1 MAMGRRTDRQDEFW
15 VATEQIAKSPGHPFY
30 DALAKLLKEHD
41 FDRYCEGRCAKFY
54 AKVMGRPGVA
64 PGVYFRMQMI
74 GYFEGLESERGIDWR
89 CADSFSLK
97 QFLGYLPTESTPDHS
112 TISRTRRLIDLETHR
127 EIFDWVL
134 KVVAEHGLLKGNQVG
149 VDASTM
155 EANAALRSIIRKDT
169 RETYQ
174 EFLVKLAKAS
184 GIETPT
190 KEQLIALDRKR
201 KDKTLSNAEWVN
213 PHDTDAK
220 VAKMKDG
227 RTHFAYKNEHAVDL
241 ESGAVI
247 AAEIHPADQGDT
259 STVGETLARACESL
273 SELKK
278 DAEVGNKVMTTA
290 VMEVPA
296 DKGYHST
303 ETVVELEQA
312 GVRPYLAEPDRGRRN
327 WQTATM
333 PEGVSAAEAQAA
345 VYRNRR
351 RMRGEHGKAL
361 HRKRGEFVERSFA
374 HILDT
379 GGMRRAHLR
388 GRENLH
394 KRYLIHVCGF
404 NLSLVMRKKTGS
416 GTPRELADRGKDGR
430 GARLRRRLTT
440 ICRVWAPHVTWWSLR
455 RPGAYKR
462 AA

>member
-1 MAMGRRTDRQDEFW
+1 MAMGRRTDRQEEFW

-30 DALAKLLKEHD
+30 DTLAKLLHQHD

-54 AKVMGRPGVA
+54 ADVMGRPGIP
-64 PGVYFRMQMI
+64 PGVYFRIMMI
-74 GYFEGLESERGIDWR
+74 GYFEGLDSERGIDWR

-127 EIFDWVL
+127 DVFAWVL

-149 VDASTM
+149 IDASTM

-169 RETYQ
+169 GETYQ

-201 KDKTLSNAEWVN
+201 KDKTLSNTEWVN
-213 PHDTDAK
+213 PHDSDAK

-241 ESGAVI
+241 QSGAVI
-247 AAEIHPADQGDT
+247 AAEIHAADQGDT
-259 STVGETLARACESL
+259 STVGETLGQASESL
-273 SELKK
+273 RELKK
-278 DAEVGNKVMTTA
+278 DPATCNKVMTAA

-296 DKGYHST
+296 DKGYHCT
-303 ETVVELEQA
+303 ETIVELEKL
-312 GVRPYLAEPDRGRRN
+312 GVRPYIAEPDRGRRN
-327 WQTATM
+327 WRNATM

-374 HILDT
+374 HVLDT

-404 NLSLVMRKKTGS
+404 NLSLVMRKRTGC
-416 GTPRELADRGKDGR
+416 GTPRGLADRNADDR
-430 GARLRRRLTT
+430 GDRLRRRPAT
-440 ICRVWAPHVTWWSLR
+440 ICRAWASYWSRTDLWHR
-455 RPGAYKR
+455 GANRR